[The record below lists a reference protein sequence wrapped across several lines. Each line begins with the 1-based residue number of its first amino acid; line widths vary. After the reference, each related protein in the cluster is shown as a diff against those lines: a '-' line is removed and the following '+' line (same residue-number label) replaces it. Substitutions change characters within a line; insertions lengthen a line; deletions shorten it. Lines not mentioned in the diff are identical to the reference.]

1 MVAVQS
7 PGPPPAGAG
16 SRTTARALRNNPAG
30 LAALKDVAKREFVA
44 SGYHAISIRD
54 LAREAGVS
62 LSVLY
67 HYYASKQELLYGVLN
82 DAIGAFHQ
90 ILSEGMADVD
100 QSGDPVGAF
109 LVLIDSTVRYRATL
123 QEESLLFIREFRS
136 LEPEFADRL
145 AVRRDEVADLFADA
159 IDNGVAAGAFST
171 PHPDD
176 ARRAILAML
185 NAIPTWYRSGG
196 DISVDTLVVRY
207 QRLAL
212 AIVEFAGE
220 RDAALTKQRKRGA
233 RDGR

>member
-1 MVAVQS
+1 MVAVQL

-16 SRTTARALRNNPAG
+16 SRTTPRALRNNPAG

-82 DAIGAFHQ
+82 DAIDAFHQ
-90 ILSEGMADVD
+90 ILSEGMAEVD
-100 QSGDPVGAF
+100 RSDDPVGTF

-123 QEESLLFIREFRS
+123 PAESLLFIREFRS
-136 LEPEFADRL
+136 LEEKFADRL
-145 AVRRDEVADLFADA
+145 AARRDEVADLFADA
-159 IDNGVAAGAFST
+159 IDSGVAAGVFST

-176 ARRAILAML
+176 ARRAILATL
-185 NAIPTWYRSGG
+185 NAIPNWYRSDG
-196 DISVDTLVVRY
+196 DLSVDTLVARY

-212 AIVEFAGE
+212 TIVEFTGE
-220 RDAALTKQRKRGA
+220 LDAAVTDERRRGA
-233 RDGR
+233 PGG